1 MTLTVDPAVKAE
13 HLGWIEE
20 ALRST
25 GVPGKVEIFDN
36 FLEITPPVWG
46 DPVAHEILR
55 PVVENILQSIT
66 KEILKKAGRKPSRP
80 RLFGRSP
87 S

>member
-1 MTLTVDPAVKAE
+1 MTLTVDPVVTSE

-36 FLEITPPVWG
+36 YLEITPPVWG
-46 DPVAHEILR
+46 DPVAMEILR
-55 PVVENILQSIT
+55 PVVEGILQKIT
-66 KEILKKAGRKPSRP
+66 KEIRQKANQRDD
-80 RLFGRSP
+80 FA
-87 S
+87 